1 MSLKPIGRVQRALLL
16 IGLVAVMGT
25 GAYFTF
31 EYTLVAQLQE
41 ALAQPDTTDAIAYGR
56 TLFQTRGCAGCHT
69 LEDARAMGDEGPDL
83 TNLATRHDAAY
94 VRQSIATPNAVIAP
108 QCPDGPC
115 EANIMP
121 PFGTILT
128 LDQIDALVAYLMQP

>member
-25 GAYFTF
+25 GAYFAF

-83 TNLATRHDAAY
+83 TNLATRHDAASI
-94 VRQSIATPNAVIAP
+94 RQSIATPNAVIAP

-128 LDQIDALVAYLMQP
+128 PDQIDALVAYLMQP